1 MIILDHEQGSDEWF
15 MSRLGIATGSMFN
28 CVMTTKQMKRA
39 KSDYIYLLAAEA
51 ITQKPQEEQFN
62 SKDIDR
68 GNELESCAVAM
79 YELDYD
85 CTVTMAGLCKPG
97 IESMYG
103 VSPDGLINEDNGGP
117 NDPFIGHGGLEI
129 KCPRLKKHLQYIT
142 EGVLPDEYKH
152 QVYGSLFVTGRDYW
166 DFMSYNEDYKP
177 FYVRTTKEDEQY
189 KKWAA
194 AFEPILNEFLTDLK
208 KIIGA

>member
-62 SKDIDR
+62 TKDIER

-85 CTVTMAGLCKPG
+85 CEVTIAGLCKPD
-97 IESMYG
+97 INSMYG
-103 VSPDGLINEDNGGP
+103 VSPDGLIGQD
-117 NDPFIGHGGLEI
+117 GGLEI
-129 KCPRLKKHLQYIT
+129 KCPRLKKHLQYIND
-142 EGVLPDEYKH
+142 GVLPPEYAH
-152 QVYGSLFVTGRDYW
+152 QVYGSLFTTGRDYW
-166 DFMSYNEDYKP
+166 DFMSYSEDYRP
-177 FYVRTTKEDEQY
+177 FYFRTNKDDESY
-189 KKWAA
+189 KKWAE
-194 AFEPILNEFLTDLK
+194 AFEPVLNEFLNDLK
-208 KIIGA
+208 NIIEG

>member
-1 MIILDHEQGSDEWF
+1 MIISDHEQGSDGWF
-15 MSRLGIATGSMFN
+15 MDRLGIATGSMFN
-28 CVMTTKQMKRA
+28 CVMTSKQMKRA

-51 ITQKPQEEQFN
+51 ITQQPQEEIF
-62 SKDIDR
+62 STKDIDR

-85 CTVTMAGLCKPG
+85 CSVDLVGLCKPDVG
-97 IESMYG
+97 SMYG
-103 VSPDGLINEDNGGP
+103 VSPDGLIGDL
-117 NDPFIGHGGLEI
+117 GGLEI

-142 EGVLPDEYKH
+142 ENVLPSDYIH

-166 DFMSYNEDYKP
+166 DFMSYSEDYKP
-177 FYVRTTKEDEQY
+177 FYIRTTKEDEDY

-208 KIIGA
+208 RIIEL

>member
-1 MIILDHEQGSDEWF
+1 MIILDDVQGSEAWF
-15 MSRLGIATGSMFN
+15 LSRLGIATGSMFN

-51 ITQKPQEEQFN
+51 ITQNPQEEMFTT
-62 SKDIDR
+62 KDIER
-68 GNELESCAVAM
+68 GNELEACAVAM

-85 CTVTMAGLCKPG
+85 CIVTQAGLCKPE

-103 VSPDGLINEDNGGP
+103 VSPDGLINGDEWVK
-117 NDPFIGHGGLEI
+117 GGLEI

-142 EGVLPDEYKH
+142 ENVLPDEYKH

-208 KIIGA
+208 KIIEA

>member
-1 MIILDHEQGSDEWF
+1 MIILDDEQGSEAWF
-15 MSRLGIATGSMFN
+15 LSRLGIATGSMFN

-51 ITQKPQEEQFN
+51 ITQRPQEEIFTT
-62 SKDIDR
+62 KDIDR

-85 CTVTMAGLCKPG
+85 CTVTMAGLCKPS

-103 VSPDGLINEDNGGP
+103 VSPDGLISED
-117 NDPFIGHGGLEI
+117 GGLEI
-129 KCPRLKKHLQYIT
+129 KCPRLKKHLQYVT
-142 EGVLPDEYKH
+142 ENVLPADYVH
-152 QVYGSLFVTGRDYW
+152 QVYGSLFTTGRDYW

-177 FYVRTTKEDEQY
+177 FYIRTTKEDEQY

-208 KIIGA
+208 SIIKGDIA